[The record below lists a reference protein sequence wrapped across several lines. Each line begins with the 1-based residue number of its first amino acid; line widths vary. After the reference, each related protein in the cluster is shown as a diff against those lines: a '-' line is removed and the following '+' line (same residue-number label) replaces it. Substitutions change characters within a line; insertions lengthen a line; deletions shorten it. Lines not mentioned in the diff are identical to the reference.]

1 MSKENDKYNKNI
13 IELIDIGINKIKK
26 EINFHKSGIKCIEL
40 KRDHKWEYECIDFK
54 FKRDFQ
60 YRAYCLFCTKETN
73 YLTAI
78 EALEFS
84 IIVLNHIKDNCK

>member
-40 KRDHKWEYECIDFK
+40 KRDHK
-54 FKRDFQ
+54 
-60 YRAYCLFCTKETN
+60 
-73 YLTAI
+73 
-78 EALEFS
+78 
-84 IIVLNHIKDNCK
+84 